1 MSHHHGIGKQ
11 TGPWLEEQIGSGN
24 LDILRVLKRHFDPEN
39 IMNPGGTLGLDL
51 NEEQREKKW
60 GMNL

>member
-1 MSHHHGIGKQ
+1 
-11 TGPWLEEQIGSGN
+11 
-24 LDILRVLKRHFDPEN
+24 VLKDHFDPKN

-51 NEEQREKKW
+51 SEEQREKKW